1 MTWEAEAALQ
11 GPGKEGAR
19 AEATRGVAGC
29 SEPPPRMRRDRHQAG
44 GAGAAV
50 AAVAAVAAAAAKA
63 ADQEGEGVATSGERP
78 QQRHTGRPASHRC
91 EREREQQG
99 PRANRAEGRRSG
111 YSSLGKGLSIKI
123 KAGVARTPTLPWLFD
138 FES

>member
-19 AEATRGVAGC
+19 AEATRGVAGS

-78 QQRHTGRPASHRC
+78 QQALVALRI
-91 EREREQQG
+91 QG
-99 PRANRAEGRRSG
+99 PSESWEQ
-111 YSSLGKGLSIKI
+111 
-123 KAGVARTPTLPWLFD
+123 GVAWPMMPDEEGQGERSCPCAWQG
-138 FES
+138 SR